1 MNCSRRCITFC
12 IHRNVFSHGTH
23 AGALDCYDTVMIC
36 RKIMDELKRE
46 EKVMS
51 SIDCDRLTRL
61 GEVLEESV
69 QTGQIAG
76 GNLCILHKGE
86 EVYYA
91 EAGYADIASQK
102 KISRDSIFRLY
113 SMTKPVTSAAVMLLM
128 ERGVLDLLD
137 PVSKYVPTFAD
148 MRVATPEGD
157 ETADRQVTIKDCL
170 SMTSGL
176 TYNCDPDPA
185 SRDAALVYD
194 ELDQRLYS
202 DNPMTTMEMAQKM
215 GQGRLAFQ
223 PGEGW
228 RYGTSADILG
238 AVVEAASGVRFGEF
252 LKREFFEPL
261 NMKDTD
267 FRLDASKR
275 DRLTTVYEA
284 TADGLIEYHG
294 NHLGICNHMDA
305 DIQFESGGAGLVS
318 TIADYQHFAQML
330 MNRGTYRGRTYLAPS
345 TVAYMTGCRLYPHQ
359 QVMMRGWESLA
370 GYSYSNLMRVMTE
383 PSLAVMNG
391 SQGEYGWDGWLGP
404 YFANMPYDDTTF
416 LLMVQLKDSGTFT
429 LTRKL
434 RNVLAAAI
442 VQ

>member
-1 MNCSRRCITFC
+1 MS
-12 IHRNVFSHGTH
+12 
-23 AGALDCYDTVMIC
+23 M
-36 RKIMDELKRE
+36 MDYN
-46 EKVMS
+46 
-51 SIDCDRLTRL
+51 RLTRL
-61 GEVLEESV
+61 GEVLEQSV
-69 QTGQIAG
+69 QAGQIAG
-76 GNLCILHKGE
+76 GNLCVLHKGE

-91 EAGYADIASQK
+91 ESGYADIANQK
-102 KISRDSIFRLY
+102 KIERDSIFRLY
-113 SMTKPVTSAAVMLLM
+113 SMTKPITSAAVMLLM
-128 ERGVLDLLD
+128 ERGVIDLLD
-137 PVSKYVPTFAD
+137 PVSKYIPTFAETK
-148 MRVATPEGD
+148 VATTEGD
-157 ETADRQVTIKDCL
+157 IKADRQVTIKDCL

-185 SRDAALVYD
+185 SRDAALVYE

-202 DNPMTTMEMAQKM
+202 DNPMTTMEMALKM

-261 NMKDTD
+261 NMVDTD
-267 FRLDASKR
+267 FRLDVSKR
-275 DRLTTVYEA
+275 NRLTKVYEA
-284 TADGLIEYHG
+284 AADGFVEYHG

-305 DIQFESGGAGLVS
+305 DIRFESGGAGLVS
-318 TIADYQHFAQML
+318 TIADYIHFAQML
-330 MNRGTYRGRTYLAPS
+330 MNKGTYRGRTYLAPA
-345 TVAYMTGCRLYPHQ
+345 TVAYMTGCRLDSHQ

-370 GYSYSNLMRVMTE
+370 GYNYGNLMRVMTE
-383 PSLAVMNG
+383 PSLAVMNV
-391 SQGEYGWDGWLGP
+391 SPGEYGWDGWLGP

-416 LLMVQLKDSGTFT
+416 LMMVQLRDAGTFT

-442 VQ
+442 MR

>member
-1 MNCSRRCITFC
+1 MRTMDYSRL
-12 IHRNVFSHGTH
+12 N
-23 AGALDCYDTVMIC
+23 
-36 RKIMDELKRE
+36 
-46 EKVMS
+46 
-51 SIDCDRLTRL
+51 RL
-61 GEVLEESV
+61 GELLEESV
-69 QTGQIAG
+69 RSGQIAG
-76 GNLCILHKGE
+76 GNLCVLHRGE

-91 EAGYADIASQK
+91 EAGYADIANQRK
-102 KISRDSIFRLY
+102 MKRDSIFRLY
-113 SMTKPVTSAAVMLLM
+113 SMTKPITSAAVMLLM
-128 ERGVLDLLD
+128 ERGVIDLLD
-137 PVSKYVPTFAD
+137 PVSKYIPTFAGI
-148 MRVATPEGD
+148 RVATSEGD
-157 ETADRQVTIKDCL
+157 VAANRPVTVKDCL

-194 ELDQRLYS
+194 ELDRRLYS
-202 DNPMTTMEMAQKM
+202 DNPMTTMEMASKM

-261 NMKDTD
+261 HMKDTG
-267 FRLDASKR
+267 FGLDASKR
-275 DRLTTVYEA
+275 DRLTKVYEV
-284 TADGLIEYHG
+284 TGDGLAEYHG

-318 TIADYQHFAQML
+318 TIADYRHFAQML
-330 MNRGTYRGRTYLAPS
+330 INGGTYQGRIYLSPS

-359 QVMMRGWESLA
+359 QAMMAGWESLA
-370 GYSYSNLMRVMTE
+370 GYSYSNLMRVLTE
-383 PSLAVMNG
+383 PSLAVING

-404 YFANMPYDDTTF
+404 YFANMPEVDTTF

-434 RNVLAAAI
+434 RNVLASAF
-442 VQ
+442 V

>member
-1 MNCSRRCITFC
+1 MS
-12 IHRNVFSHGTH
+12 GK
-23 AGALDCYDTVMIC
+23 G
-36 RKIMDELKRE
+36 KR
-46 EKVMS
+46 MS
-51 SIDCDRLTRL
+51 TIDYGRLTKL
-61 GEVLEESV
+61 GEVLERSV
-69 QTGQIAG
+69 QAGQIAG
-76 GNLCILHKGE
+76 GNLCVLHKGE

-91 EAGYADIASQK
+91 ESGYADIASQK
-102 KISRDSIFRLY
+102 KIARDSIFRLY
-113 SMTKPVTSAAVMLLM
+113 SMTKPVTAAAVMLLM
-128 ERGVLDLLD
+128 ERGVIDLLD
-137 PVSKYVPTFAD
+137 PVSKYIPTFAD
-148 MRVATPEGD
+148 MKVATPDGD
-157 ETADRQVTIKDCL
+157 VAANRQVTVKDCL

-194 ELDQRLYS
+194 ELDRRLYS
-202 DNPMTTMEMAQKM
+202 DNPMTTMEMALKM

-223 PGEGW
+223 PGESW

-238 AVVEAASGVRFGEF
+238 AVVEAASGVSFGEF

-275 DRLTTVYEA
+275 DRLAKVYGA

-305 DIQFESGGAGLVS
+305 DVRFESGGAGLVS
-318 TIADYQHFAQML
+318 TITDYKHFAQML
-330 MNRGTYRGRTYLAPS
+330 MNRGTYQGRTYLASS

-359 QVMMRGWESLA
+359 QTMMLGWESLA
-370 GYSYSNLMRVMTE
+370 GYSYSNLMRVLTE

-404 YFANMPYDDTTF
+404 YFTNMPNDNTTF
-416 LLMVQLKDSGTFT
+416 LMMVQLKDSGTFT

-434 RNVLAAAI
+434 RNVLAAALI
-442 VQ
+442 R

>member
-1 MNCSRRCITFC
+1 MST
-12 IHRNVFSHGTH
+12 
-23 AGALDCYDTVMIC
+23 
-36 RKIMDELKRE
+36 MDYN
-46 EKVMS
+46 
-51 SIDCDRLTRL
+51 RLTRL
-61 GEVLEESV
+61 GEVLEQSV
-69 QTGQIAG
+69 QAGQIAG
-76 GNLCILHKGE
+76 GNLCVLHKGE

-91 EAGYADIASQK
+91 ESGYADIANQK
-102 KISRDSIFRLY
+102 KIERDSIFRLY
-113 SMTKPVTSAAVMLLM
+113 SMTKPITSAAVMLLM
-128 ERGVLDLLD
+128 ERGVIDLLD
-137 PVSKYVPTFAD
+137 PVSKYIPTFAETK
-148 MRVATPEGD
+148 VATTEGD
-157 ETADRQVTIKDCL
+157 IKADRQVTIKDCL

-185 SRDAALVYD
+185 SRDAALVYE

-202 DNPMTTMEMAQKM
+202 DNPMTTMEMALKM

-261 NMKDTD
+261 NMVDTD
-267 FRLDASKR
+267 FRLDVSKR
-275 DRLTTVYEA
+275 NRLTKVYEA
-284 TADGLIEYHG
+284 TADGFVEYHG

-305 DIQFESGGAGLVS
+305 DIRFESGGAGLVS
-318 TIADYQHFAQML
+318 TIADYIHFAQML
-330 MNRGTYRGRTYLAPS
+330 INKGTYRGRTYLAPA
-345 TVAYMTGCRLYPHQ
+345 TVAYMTGCRLDSHQ

-370 GYSYSNLMRVMTE
+370 GYSYGNLMRVMTE
-383 PSLAVMNG
+383 PSLAVMNV
-391 SQGEYGWDGWLGP
+391 SPGEYGWDGWLGP

-416 LLMVQLKDSGTFT
+416 LMMVQLRDAGTFT

-442 VQ
+442 MR

>member
-1 MNCSRRCITFC
+1 MRTMDYSRL
-12 IHRNVFSHGTH
+12 N
-23 AGALDCYDTVMIC
+23 
-36 RKIMDELKRE
+36 
-46 EKVMS
+46 
-51 SIDCDRLTRL
+51 RL
-61 GEVLEESV
+61 GELLEESV
-69 QTGQIAG
+69 RSGQIAG
-76 GNLCILHKGE
+76 GNLCVLHRGE

-91 EAGYADIASQK
+91 EAGYADIANQRK
-102 KISRDSIFRLY
+102 MKRDSIFRLY
-113 SMTKPVTSAAVMLLM
+113 SMTKPITSAAVMLLM
-128 ERGVLDLLD
+128 ERGVIDLLD
-137 PVSKYVPTFAD
+137 PVSKYIPTFAGI
-148 MRVATPEGD
+148 RVATSEGD
-157 ETADRQVTIKDCL
+157 VAANRPVTVKDCL

-194 ELDQRLYS
+194 ELDRRLYS
-202 DNPMTTMEMAQKM
+202 DNPMTTMEMASKM

-261 NMKDTD
+261 HMKDTG
-267 FRLDASKR
+267 FGLDASKR
-275 DRLTTVYEA
+275 DRLTKVYEV
-284 TADGLIEYHG
+284 TGDGLAEYHG

-318 TIADYQHFAQML
+318 TIADYRHFAQML
-330 MNRGTYRGRTYLAPS
+330 INDGTYQGRTYLSPS

-359 QVMMRGWESLA
+359 QAMMAGWESLA
-370 GYSYSNLMRVMTE
+370 GYSYSNLMRVLTE
-383 PSLAVMNG
+383 PSLAVING

-404 YFANMPYDDTTF
+404 YFANMPEVDTTF

-434 RNVLAAAI
+434 RNVLASAF
-442 VQ
+442 V